1 MEKRETFE
9 HFYKENYDNM
19 YFFALRYIND
29 EESACDIVSNG
40 FEFAWNS
47 FKLKEVDNWKN
58 YLLSYIHNKCVDYIR
73 HNQVHNRFVAQR
85 LQMDKDVDVAE
96 FLKRDERIDILRRHI
111 RELPPKTQLIFREC
125 FIEGRKYK
133 EVGEEL
139 EITDH
144 AVKKHVMKALNFL
157 RDKVKNIK

>member
-47 FKLKEVDNWKN
+47 FKLKEVDNWKTIFYPTSTTN
-58 YLLSYIHNKCVDYIR
+58 VLTTYATIKC
-73 HNQVHNRFVAQR
+73 
-85 LQMDKDVDVAE
+85 
-96 FLKRDERIDILRRHI
+96 
-111 RELPPKTQLIFREC
+111 T
-125 FIEGRKYK
+125 
-133 EVGEEL
+133 
-139 EITDH
+139 T
-144 AVKKHVMKALNFL
+144 ALWRNDCKWT
-157 RDKVKNIK
+157 RM